1 MEQEGCGVSKRT
13 TTIYRCDLCGVEL
26 DSRDVLTLHLPVLA
40 HLINEYGTENTTV
53 LEVQE
58 HDLCSACADKL
69 TVVEMDRGLVG
80 PILDEDKLRLRGD
93 AE

>member
-1 MEQEGCGVSKRT
+1 MSKMT
-13 TTIYRCDLCGVEL
+13 ITIYRCDLCGAASDNRNV
-26 DSRDVLTLHLPVLA
+26 RNFRLPVLV
-40 HLINEYGTENTTV
+40 HLINEYGRENTTV

-58 HDLCSACADKL
+58 HDLCPTCADKV

-80 PILDEDKLRLRGD
+80 PIPNDDKLRLRRVSD